1 MRMYAPPGGRRAS
14 RRWTRLLSATALTTA
29 LAVALTSNQL
39 PRTTEPMG
47 PAAALTDV
55 PGNGPFDFDAAERV
69 RVDQCRLNLTL
80 RRGGQALKALSRSG
94 LNGTD
99 AELRAA
105 AESERWQDGNTPLA
119 IAWDK
124 DNAWRDAKGT
134 EVGARG
140 DVWEQSLLV
149 PPQTTPPGY
158 TVAGFEWVY
167 DKENPYYTT
176 GYMAGIGA
184 LYFGTE
190 SDIYLT
196 DQTPVASRESVN
208 AVNAIAAAR
217 YSEDRFEDGPAL
229 DALKWD
235 MTFTHPMYA
244 DDARIFLQHGGFPTT
259 APEPGTMEF
268 RLDVEA
274 LKARFAS
281 CTTHNPLDPYDVLDA
296 EVIQASVE
304 WKDELSGQK
313 SQRAVIMDAEAK
325 ASRHLGVASQA
336 MAEALGQSLIASRLT
351 DWQAHWLKQAPS
363 STMFYPTAAEF
374 AEVKTNIARARE
386 RAQGRVFVAGRA
398 ALAAQQEAA
407 RADEAKIDAYAV
419 ADAAGLPRGR
429 GLMYGQQAVQ
439 VAKASAAA
447 AQAAFKATETAANAT
462 RASAA
467 DSKTLMAL
475 AETQAHASKA
485 EFRRKAA
492 EEAEAQAK
500 AAAEGAAYQ
509 AKLAA
514 DNAAKAKE
522 AENRV
527 KAAEAEAKA
536 AAADAAAKRKKAEAE
551 AAYAKSQKEL
561 ADAERAKA
569 GTARAKADAERQVA
583 ADKLA
588 AAQTAGATA
597 ATKKDEALAAERN
610 AVRARDNAITAEGRR
625 DAMEAKAY
633 ALEARAEADEG
644 TDAAAAS
651 RTAATQ
657 ARTAANEAGTAAANA
672 RTAADSATTASA
684 NARAAATR
692 AEGAAKRAQAA
703 ADAAKRDVA
712 ITEAA
717 VAKATAATADAI
729 DAADQAKWNA
739 ITAKALA
746 ATAREKAAEAK
757 GHADVARHEAAA
769 AVADSVRAAGFAY
782 ATAQAAAATRSS
794 AQQVIKPANDAIE
807 LGSPY
812 ADSDP
817 SAGLAVLIG
826 QSSKTHAEQQA
837 ALAKAKSAQAAAAA
851 AEAKALAARATADAK
866 AAAEAAARSAEHAA
880 AATASAEAAQA
891 SANAAAKSVEAAK
904 QSLARTVEYHE
915 QAKADA
921 EAAQGAANSAGEYA
935 AQADAAASEAEKD
948 AGAARDS
955 ATAAENDAGTAS
967 SVATQAEQDATEA
980 EESAGRA
987 DEAADEAEDAATRAE
1002 NAKSQESISTGGA
1015 TGIGGVF
1022 TRQNIE
1028 QIGEPQP
1035 QNVCELGI
1043 GFDGCTV
1050 KFKLTFNV
1058 IVDFYLCQDP
1068 DAGENPTAANCP
1080 TEATTWLGSQRF
1092 DNQVTYIDR
1101 YFTRWEI
1108 VIELDKAFLKTVW
1121 FVLTDDFVQ
1130 CSKGSVSGC
1139 LWAASN
1145 FIPGKKIADAVDL
1158 IRALDAAMNT
1168 GVGVADAYRALK
1180 NLDLDPQIM
1189 ASITREVN
1197 LVEDALAAC
1206 TTNSFL
1212 GETPVV
1218 MADGSTRPISGV
1230 QIGDL
1235 VLAADPDSGEHRGM
1249 RVSSTFRHE
1258 TKDLVEVRLVDGSA
1272 MVTTPGHKVHVVGRG
1287 WTLAMHLRPDD
1298 LVIGADRTA
1307 GRVASVRDRDEHA
1320 ALVVY
1325 DLTVEGL
1332 HTFFVGT
1339 RGATSRSVL
1348 VHNCLNLLAHESP
1361 TAGHTIADHV
1371 RPTGQ
1376 AAIDLAKE
1384 KLRKNPDGPGINSVW
1399 NDLPTAQAAV
1409 DEAMKKFLTGGSEK
1423 QNAKNRKRLK
1433 DWMAATPKDSSN
1445 PLHLLSF
1452 KVRLDTP
1459 GSLGT
1464 VYRHDGDIRKAGN
1477 TVAITLQ
1484 RTGMPKHGGYIVY
1497 TASPE

>member
-1 MRMYAPPGGRRAS
+1 M
-14 RRWTRLLSATALTTA
+14 
-29 LAVALTSNQL
+29 
-39 PRTTEPMG
+39 
-47 PAAALTDV
+47 
-55 PGNGPFDFDAAERV
+55 
-69 RVDQCRLNLTL
+69 
-80 RRGGQALKALSRSG
+80 
-94 LNGTD
+94 
-99 AELRAA
+99 
-105 AESERWQDGNTPLA
+105 
-119 IAWDK
+119 
-124 DNAWRDAKGT
+124 
-134 EVGARG
+134 
-140 DVWEQSLLV
+140 
-149 PPQTTPPGY
+149 TTPPGY
-158 TVAGFEWVY
+158 TVAGFEWV
-167 DKENPYYTT
+167 DTEENPFYTT
-176 GYMAGIGA
+176 GVMAGLGA
-184 LYFGTE
+184 LYFSTE
-190 SDIYLT
+190 SDIYFT
-196 DQTPVASRESVN
+196 DQTPVASKESVD

-217 YSEDRFEDGPAL
+217 YSEDRYEDRAAL
-229 DALKWD
+229 DALKWK
-235 MTFTHPMYA
+235 MTFMHPMYA

-259 APEPGTMEF
+259 APEPDTMEF
-268 RLDVEA
+268 RLDVET

-281 CTTHNPLDPYDVLDA
+281 CTTHNPLDPYNVLGA
-296 EVIQASVE
+296 EVAQASVE
-304 WKDELSGQK
+304 WQNELSGQK
-313 SQRAVIMDAEAK
+313 AQRAVIMDAEAK

-336 MAEALGQSLIASRLT
+336 MAEALAQSLIASRLT
-351 DWQAHWLKQAPS
+351 DWQAHWVRQSPS
-363 STMFYPTAAEF
+363 STDFYPTAAEF

-398 ALAAQQEAA
+398 ALAAQEEAA
-407 RADEAKIDAYAV
+407 RADEAKIEAYSV

-447 AQAAFKATETAANAT
+447 EQAAFKATETAANAT

-522 AENRV
+522 AENRA
-527 KAAEAEAKA
+527 KAAEAEAKV

-551 AAYAKSQKEL
+551 AVYAKSQKEL
-561 ADAERAKA
+561 ADTERAKA
-569 GTARAKADAERQVA
+569 ATARAKAQAERQVA

-588 AAQTAGATA
+588 AAQTAGTTA
-597 ATKKDEALAAERN
+597 ATKKDEALAAERK
-610 AVRARDNAITAEGRR
+610 AVQARDNAITAEGRR
-625 DAMEAKAY
+625 DALEAKAY

-651 RTAATQ
+651 RAAATE

-672 RTAADSATTASA
+672 RAAADSATTASV

-692 AEGAAKRAQAA
+692 AEGAAKRAQAT

-729 DAADQAKWNA
+729 AAADQAKWNA
-739 ITAKALA
+739 ITAKAQA

-757 GHADVARHEAAA
+757 GHADVARQEAVA
-769 AVADSVRAAGFAY
+769 AVVDSVRAAGFAY
-782 ATAQAAAATRSS
+782 ATAQAAVAARSS

-812 ADSDP
+812 ADTDT

-826 QSSKTHAEQQA
+826 QASKTQAEQQA
-837 ALAKAKSAQAAAAA
+837 ALAKAKSVQAAAAA
-851 AEAKALAARATADAK
+851 VEAKAIAARATADAK
-866 AAAEAAARSAEHAA
+866 AAAEAAARSAEYAA

-904 QSLARTVEYHE
+904 QSLARTVEYNQ

-921 EAAQGAANSAGEYA
+921 EAAQEAANSAGDYA

-948 AGAARDS
+948 AGAARTS
-955 ATAAENDAGTAS
+955 ATAAESDASTAS
-967 SVATQAEQDATEA
+967 DVATQAEQDATKA

-1002 NAKSQESISTGGA
+1002 NTKAQEVISTGGA

-1022 TRQNIE
+1022 TRQSME
-1028 QIGEPQP
+1028 QIGEAQP
-1035 QNVCELGI
+1035 QNPCVLDI

-1058 IVDFYLCQDP
+1058 TVDFYLCQDP
-1068 DAGENPTAANCP
+1068 AVGDTPTAANCP
-1080 TEATTWLGSQRF
+1080 TAATTWVGSQRF
-1092 DNQVTYIDR
+1092 ENQVAYVDH

-1108 VIELDKAFLKTVW
+1108 VSELDKAFLKVVW
-1121 FVLTDDFVQ
+1121 HVLTDDFVQ

-1145 FIPGKKIADAVDL
+1145 FIPGKKIADAIDV

-1189 ASITREVN
+1189 AAITREVN
-1197 LVEDALAAC
+1197 LVEDALVAC
-1206 TTNSFL
+1206 STNSFL

-1230 QIGDL
+1230 RIGDL
-1235 VLAADPDSGEHRGM
+1235 VLAADPDSGERRGM
-1249 RVSSTFRHE
+1249 RVSSTFRHK
-1258 TKDLVEVRLVDGSA
+1258 TTDLVEVRLADGS
-1272 MVTTPGHKVHVVGRG
+1272 MVVTTPGHKVHVVGRG
-1287 WTLAMHLRPDD
+1287 WTLALALRPDD
-1298 LVIGADRTA
+1298 LVIGADGTA
-1307 GRVASVRDRDEHA
+1307 AHVASVRDRDERA
-1320 ALVVY
+1320 ALTVY

-1348 VHNCLNLLAHESP
+1348 VHNCLNLLTHESA

-1371 RPTGQ
+1371 TPTAQ
-1376 AAIDLAKE
+1376 EAIDLAKK
-1384 KLRKNPDGPGINSVW
+1384 KLLKNPNGPGINSVW
-1399 NDLPTAQAAV
+1399 NDLSTAQASV
-1409 DEAMKKFLTGGSEK
+1409 DEAMKKFLTGGTPA
-1423 QNAKNRKRLK
+1423 QNAKNRQRLK
-1433 DWMAATPKDSSN
+1433 DWMQRTPKDSSS
-1445 PLHLLSF
+1445 PVHLLSF
-1452 KVRLDTP
+1452 KVRLDTQ

-1464 VYRHDGDIRKAGN
+1464 VYRHDGEFWKAGN
-1477 TVAITLQ
+1477 TVVITLQ
-1484 RTGMPKHGGYIVY
+1484 RTGLSKHGGYIVY